1 MNLEKH
7 TDEVLERIQA
17 HQLMDIINVANVGIN
32 KVLTETQA
40 LENDATSFL
49 DMRSTDDIMANMTSL
64 LFHKELCEDAKRFA
78 IDELQE
84 IGYYLN

>member
-1 MNLEKH
+1 MNIEKH
-7 TDEVLERIQA
+7 TDEMLERIQA
-17 HQLMDIINVANVGIN
+17 HQLMDIIKVANDGIN
-32 KVLTETQA
+32 KALTETQA

-49 DMRSTDDIMANMTSL
+49 DMRSTDEIMADMVSL
-64 LFHKELCEDAKRFA
+64 QLHKTLCEEAKRFA

>member
-1 MNLEKH
+1 MNIAKH
-7 TDEVLERIQA
+7 TDEMLERIQA
-17 HQLMDIINVANVGIN
+17 HQLMDIIKVANDGIN
-32 KVLTETQA
+32 KALAETQA

-49 DMRSTDDIMANMTSL
+49 DMRPTDDIMADMASL
-64 LFHKELCEDAKRFA
+64 QFHKALCEDAKRFA

>member
-17 HQLMDIINVANVGIN
+17 HQLMDIISAANDGIN
-32 KVLTETQA
+32 KALAESQTLET
-40 LENDATSFL
+40 DATSFL
-49 DMRSTDDIMANMTSL
+49 DMRSTDDIMADITSL
-64 LFHKELCEDAKRFA
+64 QFHKTLCEEAKRFA